1 MRWSESESHSVVSSS
16 LWRHGLDSPGI
27 LQARIL
33 EWGAFPFSRESSQ
46 PRDRTQVSHIAGRF
60 FTPAEPPG
68 KPKNTGVS
76 SLSLLWGIF
85 LIQELNWDLLHCRWA
100 LYQLSYQGSP
110 QARLRVSSPCKEPSL
125 QVQQGPRHQSVIVQN
140 PKGMGNIHAFGGI
153 GTTVE
158 NFISSVVFSDLERFC
173 RPSPQGS
180 QGSEFSWPS
189 LRGNIPLLCIRAMFW
204 KALGIFL
211 LLFQ

>member
-76 SLSLLWGIF
+76 SLSLCQWIF
-85 LIQELNWDLLHCRWA
+85 PIQELNRGLLHCKRI
-100 LYQLSYQGSP
+100 LYQLSYEGSSITKKTNTVQFHLYSVPRAVKIHRDRKYNSGYQG
-110 QARLRVSSPCKEPSL
+110 
-125 QVQQGPRHQSVIVQN
+125 
-140 PKGMGNIHAFGGI
+140 
-153 GTTVE
+153 
-158 NFISSVVFSDLERFC
+158 
-173 RPSPQGS
+173 
-180 QGSEFSWPS
+180 
-189 LRGNIPLLCIRAMFW
+189 
-204 KALGIFL
+204 LG
-211 LLFQ
+211 